1 MKWTWLK
8 APSLFYLG
16 IITLLLSALSACQG
30 IPPDNPYDPQA
41 PELVQAPGQ
50 VLGELFTSEPG
61 GDLRGGVVYLSGSS
75 QSAVVECLTDTE
87 EPEGEE
93 GAGVCQRARF
103 SFGAVPPGAYEVRLS
118 APCFSAQPFAA
129 FEVGIG
135 DVIDLSA
142 QPADEGE
149 EARREAISVR
159 YARGLVRGQ
168 VSGPESQ
175 FLERVRLS
183 DARGALASPDAEGRF
198 LVEMAACEG
207 QLNASLEGYRSA
219 SSSTLNVPVSAELE
233 LGEPLYLEP
242 IPAMVVGTLETS
254 TGEPLPEEGVT
265 LTLTRVSADS
275 PDEDIVQQ
283 VTGAQVSIEE
293 VPAGAWRLTVSHPSF
308 QTIEQRLELSAAPR
322 GVEDAYQLGVL
333 RLSPSM
339 GSLKGQ
345 VSLAIANPELPI
357 YVELLEGP
365 SAGLQQQASSSGAYQ
380 FSLIRGGSYRVS
392 ARAYGYQSATLEE
405 LVTVTGDDEVS
416 APELS
421 LALNPGQVRGAVEWD
436 PSLTGVTF
444 MLSLSGE
451 VTQTRDDQRCTEG
464 VDCLEGATCDAGACL
479 QPRGFFQF
487 DAVPAGDYSL
497 SVSPPTDAGL
507 RALTRPNVRVEPGAL
522 TTVEGLSVELAT
534 GSLQGSVSLEGDGSL
549 SGVLIQLTHLASGE
563 EHITLT
569 DVSGAWRATDL
580 RVGAYQVTISAPDYQ
595 TETQSAEVLE
605 GQALSVDQALLYD
618 RGCVQG
624 QLEMTDGSEEY
635 EQVSVTLLETIS
647 VTAGDA
653 QGRFQFDELIP
664 GGYTVTASRAGY
676 QEASV
681 VFTVLAGQAC
691 ETSTLSLTLIDQ
703 QPPSAPRVRL
713 TEDYPYTPIAGADLS
728 PAILRASWDEVGRDL
743 VELELVEDESSPL
756 EHRNFDPE
764 AGLGGWGVKVNG
776 RGPFRVYRA
785 QDHPEELI
793 TYRRLN
799 GRTVF
804 SVRLTLFDIEHDS
817 GLIESPTL
825 LSLLGAGTLSSLAGD
840 AEIISALESALPP
853 EGSIDRQD
861 RLAQLPTPSFELEF
875 IARDSEDNH
884 SDTVPFELR
893 LDVNPP
899 NSGRLLQPQE
909 CNPISTDRTFAGGPL
924 EGCITNRETLSLRL
938 SSPSSDV
945 ACVYALDL
953 HPNQAEQVDLVALS
967 EAPLDQTFTELD
979 LSADCLNP
987 NSAHLVSANEQAE
1000 GFRVRCLLPVD
1011 ASGRLAISTH
1021 PTRGPEEFCAA
1032 IRRDITPPARF
1043 SVTPHLTRVRGRW
1056 VNLSIDPLV
1065 NDLSLDHYEIKNVT
1079 RGSAYQEVSLS
1090 ESTGFSSP
1098 ELTQGVRNEL
1108 HVKAVDQAGNES
1120 EVVTVELWEE
1130 SVQAL
1135 DDGSGGYI
1143 SNLEALGDQRAWLS
1157 SLSCTLDGED
1167 GAAQLSGRGCHAA
1180 LVTKHGDE
1188 EASAPLLHPRL
1199 VTMGVVDGPLVV
1211 SNTTPELGVQMSAVG
1226 RLDDLR
1232 LEITVG
1238 GRLPSGMELSLIPP
1252 STPTVVNPDPIP
1264 ITSPT
1269 LSTDGIIMV
1278 NLDREPTLEERL
1290 LGEGTSGEWR
1300 VRFTFSSPS
1309 DALTVSRL
1317 RLELT
1322 LAEEEVTRCV
1332 IACDQL
1338 NAQHTG
1344 RGLDTFQTHLSDG
1357 GLLITQFTELEN
1369 SQKYHQ
1375 ARLWAMGADDKLGTA
1390 DDYEVHL
1397 DDGAD
1402 PSLPIIALAGSADRL
1417 VYVRAGDDRPSGT
1430 LPPSFTINSFQ
1441 RENGRDFGT
1450 LPLREEQL
1458 AHKETLYESASLRS
1472 ITLID
1477 QLLWVMYTDYSG
1489 ARPGVDY
1496 NDPSEGV
1503 DRLDL
1508 IYLDRDA
1515 EQPNTR
1521 LSVRFGGEASSSD
1534 PVTAQRVIS
1543 GNLAPLVLFNYDRRL
1558 LLKRLPAMTQLS
1570 ALFGDSPADDGCSC
1584 DSATAPN
1591 VICFGDSVSRAEYCL
1606 EPDKGGYSFQSL
1618 RDPSAHDCTAPDPE
1632 SNIMPVCGEL
1642 ISIASSGDQLIF
1654 HTRGDTDP
1662 PYQLLKAF
1670 VLDSP
1675 SRQPE
1680 PFYLSDSP
1688 LKAVSLNSDLV
1699 SFLSSSRAS
1708 STPYTLYSHTQMITD
1723 LAVEGPRQNL
1733 KAGANLFLDRRGAEL
1748 YVTSKR
1754 FGQASQPLQLP
1765 EPLTF
1770 GDGVMRAVTSDLT
1783 TLNGELVGSWA
1794 EGRGFTV
1801 VSSDLSPNAQL
1812 PSDVL
1817 YVIVRGEGSQER
1829 ALIRARVT
1837 TSTVNQPFNWEVL
1850 TYFNGPVHDLK
1861 ATFIKNSNF
1870 FVSVA
1875 PEQVY
1880 RDRSLESVQGPYL
1893 LFDSSISSAST
1904 ITQFTL
1910 SDLGLDLSSLPAE
1923 ACERLAVT
1931 EVNTRLFVVCASQAP
1946 GQPVT
1951 LSMAKLTPPS
1961 YSAPPLED
1969 QVTLTSASEI
1979 MPLLLDSPSFSSPAD
1994 AAQRLSVYQ
2003 LHHLALNT
2011 EGALL
2016 LELRDDEVG
2025 RLYLSQDVFSLR
2037 KESFKQVYARL
2048 SRDKSPTLLT
2058 TDALIFSDELETQ
2071 EPEVLKL
2078 SLSSRRL
2085 ERLSADNSPQYS
2097 PARYGQSVYW
2107 LDERYVTSDA
2117 EPVGTLITEQCSAMS
2132 CLCLTLDCFKDRQG
2146 R

>member
-1 MKWTWLK
+1 MTH
-8 APSLFYLG
+8 
-16 IITLLLSALSACQG
+16 
-30 IPPDNPYDPQA
+30 
-41 PELVQAPGQ
+41 
-50 VLGELFTSEPG
+50 
-61 GDLRGGVVYLSGSS
+61 R
-75 QSAVVECLTDTE
+75 
-87 EPEGEE
+87 
-93 GAGVCQRARF
+93 
-103 SFGAVPPGAYEVRLS
+103 RLS
-118 APCFSAQPFAA
+118 LC
-129 FEVGIG
+129 
-135 DVIDLSA
+135 
-142 QPADEGE
+142 
-149 EARREAISVR
+149 RR
-159 YARGLVRGQ
+159 LVRC
-168 VSGPESQ
+168 Q
-175 FLERVRLS
+175 F
-183 DARGALASPDAEGRF
+183 
-198 LVEMAACEG
+198 
-207 QLNASLEGYRSA
+207 N
-219 SSSTLNVPVSAELE
+219 
-233 LGEPLYLEP
+233 
-242 IPAMVVGTLETS
+242 
-254 TGEPLPEEGVT
+254 
-265 LTLTRVSADS
+265 
-275 PDEDIVQQ
+275 
-283 VTGAQVSIEE
+283 
-293 VPAGAWRLTVSHPSF
+293 
-308 QTIEQRLELSAAPR
+308 
-322 GVEDAYQLGVL
+322 
-333 RLSPSM
+333 
-339 GSLKGQ
+339 
-345 VSLAIANPELPI
+345 
-357 YVELLEGP
+357 
-365 SAGLQQQASSSGAYQ
+365 
-380 FSLIRGGSYRVS
+380 LIRGGSYRVS
-392 ARAYGYQSATLEE
+392 ARAYGYLSATLEE
-405 LVTVTGDDEVS
+405 PVTVTGDDETS

-421 LALNPGQVRGAVEWD
+421 LALNPGQVRGAIEWD

-444 MLSLSGE
+444 TLSLNGE

-507 RALTRPNVRVEPGAL
+507 RALTRPNVRVDPGAL

-534 GSLQGSVSLEGDGSL
+534 GSLQGSVSLEGDSSL

-580 RVGAYQVTISAPDYQ
+580 RVGGYQVTISAPDYQ

-605 GQALSVDQALLYD
+605 GQSLTVDQALLYD

-653 QGRFQFDELIP
+653 QGRFQFDALIP

-676 QEASV
+676 QETSV
-681 VFTVLAGQAC
+681 VFTVLAGQTC

-713 TEDYPYTPIAGADLS
+713 TADYPYTPLASADLS
-728 PAILRASWDEVGRDL
+728 PAILRASWDEVGRYL

-804 SVRLTLFDIEHDS
+804 SLRLSLFDIEHDS

-825 LSLLGAGTLSSLAGD
+825 LSWLGAGTLRSLAGD
-840 AEIISALESALPP
+840 AEIISALEGALPP

-875 IARDSEDNH
+875 IARDSEDNR

-899 NSGRLLQPQE
+899 SSGRLLQPQE
-909 CNPISTDRTFAGGPL
+909 CNPLSTPQTFAGASL

-945 ACVYALDL
+945 VCVYALDL
-953 HPNQAEQVDLVALS
+953 HPNQAEQADLVALY
-967 EAPLDQTFTELD
+967 EAPLDQTFTGLD

-1000 GFRVRCLLPVD
+1000 GLRVRCLLPVD

-1043 SVTPHLTRVRGRW
+1043 NVTPHLARVRGRW
-1056 VNLSIDPLV
+1056 VNLSIDQLIDDPSV
-1065 NDLSLDHYEIKNVT
+1065 DHYEIKNVT

-1090 ESTGFSSP
+1090 ERAGFSSP
-1098 ELTQGVRNEL
+1098 ELTQGARNEL

-1143 SNLEALGDQRAWLS
+1143 SNLEALGAQRAWLS

-1180 LVTKHGDE
+1180 LVTKHGE
-1188 EASAPLLHPRL
+1188 EEPSAPLLHPKL
-1199 VTMGVVDGPLVV
+1199 VTEELIEFTEGHIV
-1211 SNTTPELGVQMSAVG
+1211 SSEATRDISVQMSAVG
-1226 RLDDLR
+1226 RLHDLR
-1232 LEITVG
+1232 LEITTENDD
-1238 GRLPSGMELSLIPP
+1238 LSNLALSLIPP
-1252 STPTVVNPDPIP
+1252 LSHEEQSPIS

-1269 LSTDGIIMV
+1269 LSSGV
-1278 NLDREPTLEERL
+1278 VRVFLNLEPELEERL
-1290 LGEGTSGEWR
+1290 LGEETSGLWR
-1300 VRFTFSSPS
+1300 IRLTNMSRDV
-1309 DALTVSRL
+1309 LTVSRL

-1357 GLLITQFTELEN
+1357 GLLITQFMELEN
-1369 SQKYHQ
+1369 SQKHHQ
-1375 ARLWAMGADDKLGTA
+1375 ARLWAVGDDAQLGTA
-1390 DDYEVHL
+1390 DDFEVHL

-1402 PSLPIIALAGSADRL
+1402 HSLPIIALAGSADRL
-1417 VYVRAGDDRPSGT
+1417 VYVRAGDDRNTDPRFT
-1430 LPPSFTINSFQ
+1430 EPLPPSFTVNSFQ
-1441 RENGRDFGT
+1441 RAFNRDFGT
-1450 LPLREEQL
+1450 SPLREDQL
-1458 AHKETLYESASLRS
+1458 VHKETLYEAASLRS

-1477 QLLWVMYTDYSG
+1477 QLLWVMYTDYSEE
-1489 ARPGVDY
+1489 RPGVDY
-1496 NDPSEGV
+1496 NDPSVGV

-1508 IYLDRDA
+1508 IYLDRDV

-1521 LSVRFGGEASSSD
+1521 LTVRFGGEANSSD
-1534 PVTAQRVIS
+1534 PVSVQRVIS

-1570 ALFGDSPADDGCSC
+1570 ALFGDSPADHGCSC
-1584 DSATAPN
+1584 DSASAPN
-1591 VICFGDSVSRAEYCL
+1591 VICFDDRADSESPEYCL
-1606 EPDKGGYSFQSL
+1606 EPDKGGYSFQSP

-1654 HTRGDTDP
+1654 HTRGDTAP

-1675 SRQPE
+1675 SIQPE
-1680 PFYLSDSP
+1680 PFYLSDSL

-1699 SFLSSSRAS
+1699 SFISSSRAS
-1708 STPYTLYSHTQMITD
+1708 STPYTLYSHTQMTSD

-1733 KAGANLFLDRRGAEL
+1733 KAGANLLLDRRGDEL
-1748 YVTSKR
+1748 YVTSTR

-1765 EPLTF
+1765 AELTF
-1770 GDGVMRAVTSDLT
+1770 GDGVRRAVTSDLT
-1783 TLNGELVGSWA
+1783 TLNGEPVGSWA
-1794 EGRGFTV
+1794 EGRGFTI
-1801 VSSDLSPNAQL
+1801 VSTDLTPTAQF

-1829 ALIRARVT
+1829 ALLRARVT
-1837 TSTVNQPFNWEVL
+1837 TSALNQPFNWEAL
-1850 TYFNGPVHDLK
+1850 AYFQGAVHDLK
-1861 ATFIKNSNF
+1861 ATFIKNSHF

-1875 PEQVY
+1875 AEQAY
-1880 RDRSLESVQGPYL
+1880 GDDGLEFIQGPYL
-1893 LFDSSISSAST
+1893 VFDKPVPPTSSVK
-1904 ITQFTL
+1904 FTL
-1910 SDLGLDLSSLPAE
+1910 SDLEPAPASLPAE
-1923 ACERLAVT
+1923 ACERTAVT
-1931 EVNTRLFVVCASQAP
+1931 EVNTRLFVACASQAP
-1946 GQPVT
+1946 RQPVT
-1951 LSMAKLTPPS
+1951 LSMAKLIYNALPNDLPNTDLLALS
-1961 YSAPPLED
+1961 SVAEL
-1969 QVTLTSASEI
+1969 V
-1979 MPLLLDSPSFSSPAD
+1979 PLLLNSPSFSSLED

-2003 LHHLALNT
+2003 LHHLALST
-2011 EGALL
+2011 RGALL
-2016 LELRDDEVG
+2016 LELKDDDVG
-2025 RLYLSQDVFSLR
+2025 RLYLSQDVFSVR
-2037 KESFKQVYARL
+2037 KETFKQVYARL
-2048 SRDKSPTLLT
+2048 SRDKSPALLT

-2078 SLSSRRL
+2078 SLSSWRL

-2097 PARYGQSVYW
+2097 PARYEQTIYW
-2107 LDERYVTSDA
+2107 LDERYMTSDS
-2117 EPVGTLITEQCSAMS
+2117 EPAGVLITEQCSAMS
-2132 CLCLTLDCFKDRQG
+2132 CLCLTVDCLDDRQG